1 MSEFFSN
8 LEEVAYSV
16 VEYIPV
22 LGTLYSLRRAA
33 TAYRPEDQTRRWQ
46 SVGNYIESSVRDVL
60 LICKIGEPV
69 LVALIHTM
77 AESFTDKMIELYHH
91 KPTEDKP
98 IPTFEI
104 SEELHRKLRKENGHV
119 LIVHSRQAD
128 IKALERKVFQGEG
141 NQGKAK
147 GVHHF
152 HGAVFT
158 GTLTDPRYAPAP
170 GVEIWL
176 DIPQGLY
183 EGASVTFSWKWTV
196 DAYGTKNSPSAT
208 WGRIKLNAGTPTD
221 FQLSSR
227 KGASGWL
234 GYDFWGTIDSKDEI
248 NATTKIG
255 GENRNIV
262 FKRLDGT

>member
-8 LEEVAYSV
+8 LEDVAYSV

-22 LGTLYSLRRAA
+22 LGTMYSLARASR
-33 TAYRPEDQTRRWQ
+33 AYGPEDQTRRWQ
-46 SVGNYIESSVRDVL
+46 SVGNCIESSVRDVL

-69 LVALIHTM
+69 VVALIHTM

-91 KPTEDKP
+91 KPTKDKP
-98 IPTFEI
+98 IPEFEI

-119 LIVHSRQAD
+119 LIVHSPQAD

-158 GTLTDPRYAPAP
+158 GILTHPEYAPD
-170 GVEIWL
+170 GEEIWL

-183 EGASVTFSWKWTV
+183 EGAPVTFTWKWTV
-196 DAYGTKNSPSAT
+196 DASGTKNSPSVT
-208 WGRIKLNAGTPTD
+208 CGRIELKAPQG
-221 FQLSSR
+221 FQM
-227 KGASGWL
+227 G
-234 GYDFWGTIDSKDEI
+234 
-248 NATTKIG
+248 
-255 GENRNIV
+255 
-262 FKRLDGT
+262 RL